1 MMREDRLSTDD
12 HAVIRESVIERSCR
26 RAIQEHLRYLLA
38 DGWPRERVE
47 ALARQALDDAVREHL
62 MRRRPDA

>member
-1 MMREDRLSTDD
+1 VSDRLSTDE
-12 HAVIRESVIERSCR
+12 HAVIRESVLGRSVR
-26 RAIQEHLRYLLA
+26 SAVQEHLRILLA
-38 DGWPRERVE
+38 AHWPRDRVE